1 MPAANDASTNN
12 PGHSILDK
20 NSHHDLSPLEV
31 DLLSILIRNK
41 KSMTLEELFKKAE
54 IQVLT
59 DI

>member
-1 MPAANDASTNN
+1 MPAANDPSTNN

-20 NSHHDLSPLEV
+20 NSHLKDHDLSPLEV

-54 IQVLT
+54 T
-59 DI
+59 YKY